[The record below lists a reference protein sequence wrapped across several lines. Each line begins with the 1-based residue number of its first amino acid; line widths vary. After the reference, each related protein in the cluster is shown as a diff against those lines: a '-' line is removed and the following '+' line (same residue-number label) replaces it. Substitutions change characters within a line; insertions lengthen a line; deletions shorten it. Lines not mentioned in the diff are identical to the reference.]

1 MYKEIELIIF
11 SENLSKSEIAEK
23 LGITYNTFLLK
34 LKGKYS
40 FSLDE
45 AIKLK
50 EILNTNKTIEELFA
64 FSTAAWQVHI
74 QKGAGKNG

>member
-11 SENLSKSEIAEK
+11 SRKLSKSEIAEL
-23 LGITYNTFLLK
+23 LGMSYNTFLLK

-45 AIKLK
+45 AVHLK
-50 EILNTNKTIEELFA
+50 QVLGTEKTVEELFELNEVA
-64 FSTAAWQVHI
+64 
-74 QKGAGKNG
+74 